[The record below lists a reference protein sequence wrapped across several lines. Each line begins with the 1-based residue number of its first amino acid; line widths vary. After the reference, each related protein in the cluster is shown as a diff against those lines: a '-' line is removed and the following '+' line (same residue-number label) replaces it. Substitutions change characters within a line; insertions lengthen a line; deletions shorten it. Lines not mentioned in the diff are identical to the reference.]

1 MSLLFDSSSVRPSGY
16 RSPQLVIVLER
27 LNNSRLPP
35 HLPNRQ
41 RRSGGSEPLR
51 SQAGPVDF
59 KPTGFAAVTK
69 QQRTTTLFRPGSH
82 VDDWATEL
90 LDRLAAGDKLNAS
103 DSARV
108 PYATQL
114 QQQYFSA
121 VQQQKAES
129 AASLIAN
136 AAAQGQTEILKQLAA
151 VKRQSSDDLAVV
163 RKELA
168 DVMRR
173 TGYSLMMQR
182 ELAGLGEAWRQRGL
196 H

>member
-1 MSLLFDSSSVRPSGY
+1 M
-16 RSPQLVIVLER
+16 RSRAVPM
-27 LNNSRLPP
+27 
-35 HLPNRQ
+35 
-41 RRSGGSEPLR
+41 
-51 SQAGPVDF
+51 DF
-59 KPTGFAAVTK
+59 KPTGFTAVTK

-129 AASLIAN
+129 AASLQQQKAGSAASLIAN

-151 VKRQSSDDLAVV
+151 VKRQSSDD
-163 RKELA
+163 RKGA
-168 DVMRR
+168 
-173 TGYSLMMQR
+173 
-182 ELAGLGEAWRQRGL
+182 
-196 H
+196 